1 MPFIFVS
8 SSKEKNGLK
17 EISSFALVSPIWM
30 ILIKSPR
37 ETALRSIISAAKML
51 SITRKRR
58 KTIIL
63 KEGLKNRVLD
73 KINIMYYNNESKHKK
88 QL

>member
-1 MPFIFVS
+1 
-8 SSKEKNGLK
+8 
-17 EISSFALVSPIWM
+17 
-30 ILIKSPR
+30 
-37 ETALRSIISAAKML
+37 ML

-73 KINIMYYNNESKHKK
+73 KLNIMYYNNESKHKK

>member
-1 MPFIFVS
+1 
-8 SSKEKNGLK
+8 
-17 EISSFALVSPIWM
+17 M
-30 ILIKSPR
+30 ILIKSSR
-37 ETALRSIISAAKML
+37 EAALRSIISAAKML